1 MEMKSTRREW
11 TGDYSDCFY
20 RYNDGEEEQNAMEF
34 ADFANANPHVS
45 FYWPNHGTAPWH
57 LQCIIEIKG
66 EITELNFWP
75 HKSKGQF
82 KYEKAIEPLSKFI
95 DEFNSRLQPDNEDD
109 FDVIE

>member
-1 MEMKSTRREW
+1 MRLEW

-34 ADFANANPHVS
+34 ASFANANPHVS
-45 FYWPNHGTAPWH
+45 FYWPNHATAPWH

-66 EITELNFWP
+66 
-75 HKSKGQF
+75 QF
-82 KYEKAIEPLSKFI
+82 KYEKAIEPLGKFI
-95 DEFNSRLQPDNEDD
+95 DEFNSRLEANEEDD

>member
-1 MEMKSTRREW
+1 MRLEW

-20 RYNDGEEEQNAMEF
+20 RYNDGEEERNAMEF

-45 FYWPNHGTAPWH
+45 FYWPNHETAPWH

-82 KYEKAIEPLSKFI
+82 KYEKAIEPMSAFFAELSKRVTQAN
-95 DEFNSRLQPDNEDD
+95 EEDD